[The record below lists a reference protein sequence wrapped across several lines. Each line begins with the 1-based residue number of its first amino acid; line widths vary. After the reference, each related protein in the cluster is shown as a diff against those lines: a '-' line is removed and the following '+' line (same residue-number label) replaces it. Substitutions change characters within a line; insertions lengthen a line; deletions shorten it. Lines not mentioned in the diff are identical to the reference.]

1 MAEHDAMEIA
11 FGDEDESYFS
21 GDQKIHEAER
31 SGNDLANELVDSIEN
46 DAVVKTAFD
55 GVKAAIA
62 AILADKL
69 TRKDFAD
76 LEAKQ
81 EAEDELQDVNTEVC
95 QLLEEEKVRLDQT
108 LQMTCTVTLI
118 WRSSIE
124 DQLASLRQSEFEDQE
139 ALQNNVLALKIIQ
152 RTAEKLTSMKTRVE
166 AVERTIRQ
174 IKAELVPL
182 DLLKPEQARKRIK
195 DLQDLFV
202 GLL

>member
-1 MAEHDAMEIA
+1 M
-11 FGDEDESYFS
+11 
-21 GDQKIHEAER
+21 
-31 SGNDLANELVDSIEN
+31 
-46 DAVVKTAFD
+46 
-55 GVKAAIA
+55 
-62 AILADKL
+62 
-69 TRKDFAD
+69 
-76 LEAKQ
+76 EAKQ
-81 EAEDELQDVNTEVC
+81 EAEDELQDVDTEVC
-95 QLLEEEKVRLDQT
+95 QLLKEEKVRLDQT